1 MAKHEDLIVG
11 LDIGTTKICAIVGE
25 PTEEGINIIGIGS
38 HPSKGLRKGVVV
50 NIESTV
56 SAIKRAVEEA
66 ELMAGCDITAV
77 NASITGSHIKGIN
90 SRGIVAIKEK
100 EVRST
105 DLKRVIDAAQAVAI
119 PVDREVLHVIPQEY
133 IIDNQDG
140 VRDPVGMSGVRLEAK
155 VHIVTAAVS
164 AAQNVIK
171 CCNRAGLNVGEIILA
186 PLATAESVLGQDEKE
201 LGVAVVDI
209 GGGTTDVAIFANG
222 SVMHTIVL
230 PLGGN
235 HLTNDVAV
243 GLRTPA
249 NEAEKIKQRYGCVLT
264 SLVSREETIE
274 VPSVGGRNP
283 RILSRQILSEILEP
297 RMEEIFNLVR
307 QEISRAGFEDRISA
321 GIVLAGGCAGLEG
334 MPELAEQVFNLPVR
348 RGIPKE
354 VGGLTDVVRNS
365 MYATGVG
372 LVQLAAK
379 SGVTRDKVKGE
390 ADSGYSKVKS
400 RMREWLSEIF

>member
-1 MAKHEDLIVG
+1 MAKHDNLIVG

-25 PTEEGINIIGIGS
+25 PTEDGISIIGIGS

-56 SAIKRAVEEA
+56 AAIKRAVEEA
-66 ELMAGCDITAV
+66 ELMAGCDITTV
-77 NASITGSHIKGIN
+77 NASITGSHVKGIN
-90 SRGIVAIKEK
+90 SRGIVAIKER
-100 EVRST
+100 EVRPT
-105 DLKRVIDAAQAVAI
+105 DMQRVIDAAQQVAI

-209 GGGTTDVAIFANG
+209 GGGTTDLAIFCNG
-222 SVMHTIVL
+222 SVMHTTVL

-235 HLTNDVAV
+235 QLTNDVAV

-283 RILSRQILSEILEP
+283 RILSRQILSEIMEP

-307 QEISRAGFEDRISA
+307 QEIARAGFEDRISA
-321 GIVLAGGCAGLEG
+321 GIVLAGGCATLEG

-348 RGIPKE
+348 RGMPKE

-390 ADSGYSKVKS
+390 AESGYSKV
-400 RMREWLSEIF
+400 RGRVREWLSEIF